1 MSAPTP
7 AGSAGGGS
15 NAHDRMRARQAV
27 ETDRLLGVADV
38 WVRSA
43 SAVQHSHTGARS
55 QPDTAPEPSAEQRQS
70 VPVAVTDTTTSC
82 GTGVGVIEIPEGA
95 CRQDRLDAL
104 RVRHDAECPH
114 CTNAAGHTQT
124 VFGEGN
130 PEARLVFVGEA
141 PGETEDQLGRPFVGR
156 AGQKLDEMIKAMG
169 MSRADVYIANVLK
182 SRPPDNRTPLPVEVQ
197 RCAPYLAAQLRIIR
211 PTVIV
216 SLGGPATKFLLG
228 VETGITRLRGQWSGW
243 TPPGESN
250 ATQIAVMPTYH
261 PAYLL
266 RNYTPKTRGEVWSD
280 LKKVIECLQGG

>member
-1 MSAPTP
+1 M
-7 AGSAGGGS
+7 
-15 NAHDRMRARQAV
+15 
-27 ETDRLLGVADV
+27 LGLTDV
-38 WVRSA
+38 WVRRMSDEVETPVGEA
-43 SAVQHSHTGARS
+43 STVAPHATTG
-55 QPDTAPEPSAEQRQS
+55 
-70 VPVAVTDTTTSC
+70 VAV
-82 GTGVGVIEIPEGA
+82 IELPEGGTPSE
-95 CRQDRLDAL
+95 RLSAL
-104 RVRHDAECPH
+104 RRLHDAHCPH

-130 PEARLVFVGEA
+130 PGASLVFVGEA

-182 SRPPDNRTPLPVEVQ
+182 SRPPDNRTPLPMEVE

-211 PTVIV
+211 PQVIV

-228 VETGITRLRGQWSGW
+228 VDTGITKLRGQWASW
-243 TPPGESN
+243 TPPGDPRAEPV
-250 ATQIAVMPTYH
+250 AVMPTYH

-280 LKKVIECLQGG
+280 LKQVMDRLQRQG